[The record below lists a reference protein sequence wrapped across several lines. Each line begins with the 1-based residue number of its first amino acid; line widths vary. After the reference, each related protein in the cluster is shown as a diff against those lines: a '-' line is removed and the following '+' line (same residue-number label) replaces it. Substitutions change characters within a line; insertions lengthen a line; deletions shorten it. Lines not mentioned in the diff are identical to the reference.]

1 MSHQAPLQNVI
12 NQLKAHDALALKEA
26 FPGDL
31 SVNKCYQSRI
41 DPVAYLSKTFMHP
54 VTLMSAMFDSG
65 CVISGS
71 RALEFFIP
79 GSITPQSD
87 WDFYVPGYK
96 ESVADMIN
104 VLALCG
110 VTWDLEGDAIVSA
123 LTQSGTVE
131 VAVRTME
138 ALASW
143 MSQLDAATATTLM
156 GESLYQVLSAF
167 LRSTRSSCDKSYT
180 VSIDPDNQ
188 VVVTPNQFLPDE
200 RPVDSATYKD
210 SAGQSFNL
218 LRGSI
223 MTSTGTQPV
232 QLIVGCHYS
241 GVRSCLSFIKDFYAS
256 HVQCFISGWCA
267 SHLYYADASA
277 GKAFLW
283 QRPEMSAA
291 VETAIVKYQKR
302 GFEFFPAPKTSPTL
316 RRLKDSRGMFLDY
329 GDIYQQFIR
338 SSNQSLLQKW
348 LTERRQNIDS
358 IQWTEFQGEILS
370 MYSPMEACWKRSKSY
385 AVAAYGLPL
394 DRLRRLADIISLN
407 TPSTDAMRTELF
419 FSTVRKT
426 VMGDEWYSREAARS
440 GAVYFTFRDA
450 TPWSW
455 LM

>member
-1 MSHQAPLQNVI
+1 MFHQAILQNVI

-110 VTWDLEGDAIVSA
+110 VAWDLEGDAIVTV

-138 ALASW
+138 ALSSW

-180 VSIDPDNQ
+180 ISIDPDNQ
-188 VVVTPNQFLPDE
+188 VVVMPNHLPEYDDEGLRLSQQSKTGTKTSEWNRASILVTAVSQNSPAMLMPRLPAIAVGNGRLLVTADSQGEVLSACWPCIDSPNQFTAFYVRPISTNGTTNGTSNHVPE
-200 RPVDSATYKD
+200 RPLPKYLEGTNIAST
-210 SAGQSFNL
+210 QSRERL
-218 LRGSI
+218 
-223 MTSTGTQPV
+223 
-232 QLIVGCHYS
+232 
-241 GVRSCLSFIKDFYAS
+241 
-256 HVQCFISGWCA
+256 
-267 SHLYYADASA
+267 
-277 GKAFLW
+277 AFTE
-283 QRPEMSAA
+283 R
-291 VETAIVKYQKR
+291 AI
-302 GFEFFPAPKTSPTL
+302 E
-316 RRLKDSRGMFLDY
+316 
-329 GDIYQQFIR
+329 R
-338 SSNQSLLQKW
+338 SS
-348 LTERRQNIDS
+348 
-358 IQWTEFQGEILS
+358 
-370 MYSPMEACWKRSKSY
+370 
-385 AVAAYGLPL
+385 
-394 DRLRRLADIISLN
+394 
-407 TPSTDAMRTELF
+407 
-419 FSTVRKT
+419 
-426 VMGDEWYSREAARS
+426 YSRK
-440 GAVYFTFRDA
+440 
-450 TPWSW
+450 
-455 LM
+455 

>member
-1 MSHQAPLQNVI
+1 MISYLIHLPLPWYV
-12 NQLKAHDALALKEA
+12 LKAYDALALKEA

-31 SVNKCYQSRI
+31 I
-41 DPVAYLSKTFMHP
+41 AYLSKTFMHP

-79 GSITPQSD
+79 GSIILQSD

-138 ALASW
+138 ALVSW
-143 MSQLDAATATTLM
+143 MSQLDAAIATTLM

-180 VSIDPDNQ
+180 VSIDLDNQ
-188 VVVTPNQFLPDE
+188 VVVTPNQFLLDE

-223 MTSTGTQPV
+223 MISTGTQPV
-232 QLIVGCHYS
+232 QLIVGYHYS
-241 GVRSCLSFIKDFYAS
+241 G
-256 HVQCFISGWCA
+256 
-267 SHLYYADASA
+267 
-277 GKAFLW
+277 

-291 VETAIVKYQKR
+291 IKTAIVKYQKR

-440 GAVYFTFRDA
+440 GAVYFIFRDA